1 MKCIYCGNTK
11 TRVID
16 SRESEGRVR
25 RRRECSKCEERFTTY
40 ETADDLD
47 IQVRKGDGSTENF
60 KEEKIRKG
68 LQKATDRTSLSEED
82 VEEIIEEVKKM
93 VRGTNKV
100 KSKEIGNK
108 IKEELSTRDE
118 VAFIRF
124 ASVYDN
130 FQEAESFKEAV
141 ESLKSKE

>member
-11 TRVID
+11 TKVVD
-16 SRESEGRVR
+16 SRESEGKVR
-25 RRRECSKCEERFTTY
+25 RRRECSECEERFTTY
-40 ETADDLD
+40 ETADSLD
-47 IQVRKGDGSTENF
+47 IQVVKGDGSTENF
-60 KEEKIRKG
+60 REEKIREG
-68 LQKATDRTSLSEED
+68 LQKAADNTSLNEED
-82 VEEIIEEVKKM
+82 VEEIIEQVKKM

-118 VAFIRF
+118 VAYIRF

-141 ESLKSKE
+141 ESLKSK